1 LKIREKKTYFSEIIL
16 SPILD
21 LSLMLVIF
29 LAVTTEFLSGGEIKV
44 QVPKGG
50 AAITQRISVEKITI
64 DKWGKVFY
72 KGKTYPDVSEIISKL
87 PKDCR
92 VYIKADRE
100 TPYMYIFSV
109 LDKLR
114 KANVKKISLIGERTD

>member
-1 LKIREKKTYFSEIIL
+1 MKIREKKTYFSEIIL

-50 AAITQRISVEKITI
+50 AAITQRVNIEKITI
-64 DKWGKVFY
+64 DKWGKIFF
-72 KGKTYPDVSEIISKL
+72 KGKTYSDISEIVRTL
-87 PKDCR
+87 PKDSR

-114 KANVKKISLIGERTD
+114 RANIKKISLIGERVD